1 MGSNRYKHQFVID
14 TMLSGSYGASGIIP
28 TSGST
33 IGQTYSK
40 PYTYTLELPAGTEY
54 RYNEDN
60 IYLIGVLTEFSTDTK
75 KRTVINVA
83 ETKLTSSPEV
93 VGIKEQQKQSFNF
106 NLFPN
111 PSTSQCR
118 LSYELKNDAEVIIS
132 VYSILGELIYSES
145 SYKQS
150 GISNHDLIVS
160 NLMPGNYSVQ
170 ISVNGFK
177 TTKKLTV
184 IK

>member
-1 MGSNRYKHQFVID
+1 
-14 TMLSGSYGASGIIP
+14 
-28 TSGST
+28 
-33 IGQTYSK
+33 
-40 PYTYTLELPAGTEY
+40 
-54 RYNEDN
+54 
-60 IYLIGVLTEFSTDTK
+60 
-75 KRTVINVA
+75 
-83 ETKLTSSPEV
+83 
-93 VGIKEQQKQSFNF
+93 
-106 NLFPN
+106 
-111 PSTSQCR
+111 
-118 LSYELKNDAEVIIS
+118 LKNDAEVIIS

-170 ISVNGFK
+170 VSVNGFK